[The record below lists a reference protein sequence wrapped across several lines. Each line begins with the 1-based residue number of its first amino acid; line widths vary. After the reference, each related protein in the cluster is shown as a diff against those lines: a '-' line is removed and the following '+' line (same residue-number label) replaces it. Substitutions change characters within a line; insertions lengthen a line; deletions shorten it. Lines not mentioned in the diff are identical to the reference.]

1 MQRNYSQL
9 KAQKSL
15 ESPNDETDLSSPP
28 DADFRMEA
36 IKMLKELRKII
47 GRNTDYCNK
56 ELEATRGTNQIGQLH
71 CQDRKQATS
80 SEQKTK

>member
-56 ELEATRGTNQIGQLH
+56 ELEATKRNQSKL
-71 CQDRKQATS
+71 DNFTAKMKTSYKQ
-80 SEQKTK
+80 

>member
-9 KAQKSL
+9 KEQKSL

-28 DADFRMEA
+28 DADFKMEA

-47 GRNTDYCNK
+47 DRNTDDCNK
-56 ELEATRGTNQIGQLH
+56 ELEATKRNQSKL
-71 CQDRKQATS
+71 DNFTAKMKTSYKQ
-80 SEQKTK
+80 

>member
-9 KAQKSL
+9 KKQKSL

-28 DADFRMEA
+28 DTDFKMEA

-47 GRNTDYCNK
+47 DRNTDHCNR
-56 ELEATRGTNQIGQLH
+56 ELETIKIN
-71 CQDRKQATS
+71 K
-80 SEQKTK
+80 

>member
-28 DADFRMEA
+28 DADFKMEA

-56 ELEATRGTNQIGQLH
+56 ELEATKRNQSKL
-71 CQDRKQATS
+71 DNFTAKMKTSYKQ
-80 SEQKTK
+80 

>member
-9 KAQKSL
+9 KEQKSL

-28 DADFRMEA
+28 DADFKMEA

-47 GRNTDYCNK
+47 DRNTDDCNK
-56 ELEATRGTNQIGQLH
+56 ELEATKRNQSKL
-71 CQDRKQATS
+71 DNFTVKMKTSYKQ
-80 SEQKTK
+80 

>member
-28 DADFRMEA
+28 DADFKMEA

-56 ELEATRGTNQIGQLH
+56 ELEATKRNQSKL
-71 CQDRKQATS
+71 DNFTAKMKTSYKQWT
-80 SEQKTK
+80 ED

>member
-9 KAQKSL
+9 KKQKSL

-28 DADFRMEA
+28 DTDFKMEA

-47 GRNTDYCNK
+47 DRNTDDCNK
-56 ELEATRGTNQIGQLH
+56 ELEATKRNQSKLDNPIAEIKAMESRLMN
-71 CQDRKQATS
+71 K
-80 SEQKTK
+80 

>member
-9 KAQKSL
+9 KEQKSL

-28 DADFRMEA
+28 DTDFKMEA

-56 ELEATRGTNQIGQLH
+56 ELEATKRNQSKL
-71 CQDRKQATS
+71 DNFTAKMKTS
-80 SEQKTK
+80 YKK